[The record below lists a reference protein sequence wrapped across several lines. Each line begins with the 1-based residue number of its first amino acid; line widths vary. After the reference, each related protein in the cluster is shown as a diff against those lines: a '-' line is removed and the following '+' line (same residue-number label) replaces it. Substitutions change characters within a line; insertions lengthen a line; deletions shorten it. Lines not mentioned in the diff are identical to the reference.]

1 MFKNYFKIAV
11 RNLFKNKLY
20 SFINIFGLSIGIAMA
35 LLIMLYVQHET
46 SFETWIPDSENIYR
60 VNRQWKKDADRGS
73 AITPGP
79 LAPTLVEELPGVV
92 ASTRIYD
99 LGESLLSTDQKSLY
113 FEKVVYVDSL
123 FFNTIPFDFKYGT
136 RESSLMDITSAVL
149 TKQAAEKIFDEENPV
164 GKTFKLNGEEEYVVK
179 GVLASPK
186 GNTHI
191 QHEIYLM
198 SNQYSPYW
206 TGNNVVSYVRLLPNV
221 NTADL
226 DEKISAIADNYIKKE
241 YATFGETPRSLPLWK
256 LQSLET
262 IHLNSKHLG
271 YSSIQSGDKKRISIF
286 TFLAIIILGIACI
299 NYMNLSTARAT
310 KRALEVGIR
319 KVSGA
324 TRMQTV
330 SQFLIEAVLQSSIA
344 LFIAI
349 LLAEMALP
357 FFNEIT
363 GRDLSVI
370 NMFNGILPL
379 GLISIVFLVGILAG
393 SYPSIFLSRFTPVDT
408 LKGALLKGKS
418 GSRMRKGLV
427 VTQFTMTIA
436 LIILV
441 TFVFR
446 QVNHMLNQDLGFNKD
461 QIVVISCNTDAGI
474 ENVTKFKD
482 QITQIPGVI
491 SITQAG
497 RLPGEFT
504 PNYGVRFPETEEG
517 EYINTTFVDADY
529 AETMGVELV
538 EGRFFDASISSDTV
552 TAFIVNQQLVKDYN
566 LENPIGAKI
575 KFSFD
580 ENFGEIIGVIKD
592 FHYEGLES
600 TLSPL
605 LLSSRKDMDWINKNA
620 IKISGANVSETIS
633 GIEAFWKNI
642 EPEHPVRYTFLDE
655 DFAAQYD
662 DHRRFGKTI
671 GYATF
676 LSILIAVMGLFGL
689 ASYTAEQ
696 RKKELGIR
704 KVLGASINSLMNLL
718 VKDFVKLVLIAGLL
732 AFPIGYFLS
741 NNWLKDFAYQTSM
754 SITPFLVSILSAIA
768 IAVVTVGLQAYKA
781 SIANPVD
788 SIKSE

>member
-35 LLIMLYVQHET
+35 LLIMPYVQHET

-123 FFNTIPFDFKYGT
+123 FFNTIPFYFKYGT